1 MAPPAPK
8 YTPLSADPASTS
20 DAEMLLGL
28 QNSPYSHHTP
38 SSVQS
43 FDHKPSQGMASP
55 GSTRADPSTTG
66 SFDFTQS
73 NSSMFSGSN
82 SYLGMGGVGDMIM
95 DSQEIDMST
104 LGGDMMPWYLPQDVL
119 NFFDNGGNGITMS
132 GGGSLN
138 ANVEMGNMGSNNG

>member
-1 MAPPAPK
+1 M
-8 YTPLSADPASTS
+8 SSDPASTS

-38 SSVQS
+38 GSTQP
-43 FDHKPSQGMASP
+43 FDHNPSQSITSP
-55 GSTRADPSTTG
+55 SSTRADTS
-66 SFDFTQS
+66 SFDFAHNNTS
-73 NSSMFSGSN
+73 IFSGSN

-119 NFFDNGGNGITMS
+119 NFFDTGGSALTMS
-132 GGGSLN
+132 G
-138 ANVEMGNMGSNNG
+138 NVEMGNMGSNGG